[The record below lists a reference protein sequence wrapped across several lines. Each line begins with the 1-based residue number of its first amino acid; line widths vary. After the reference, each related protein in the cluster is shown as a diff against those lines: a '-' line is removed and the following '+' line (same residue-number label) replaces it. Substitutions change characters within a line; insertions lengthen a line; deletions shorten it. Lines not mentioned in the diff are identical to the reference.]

1 MTSSRSTETAG
12 ASRRPDTLPLV
23 LFIISLCGLASTV
36 AYRSMDPLVTS
47 VAREFAVP
55 VTTAALLSSAYA
67 LPFALGQPIL
77 GPIGDVF
84 GKGRL
89 LIICLWVL
97 CATLVLGAFSTS
109 FEMMIVLRFVGG
121 LAGGGTMPVAMA
133 MIGDRFP
140 PDKRQVAIA
149 RFLAAALI
157 GQVFASSLAGFL
169 AITVGWRGFF
179 LLAAGVT
186 FIAACGATWKFRE
199 PWDLDRPP
207 FSVAGALGR
216 YKLVFANPKALLC
229 FGTVFI
235 EAIAI
240 FGATPYIAEI
250 LESGKL
256 GGPREAGMVIAGI
269 GVGGLLY
276 SFVVGPLTRAFSRIQ
291 MMAWGGIIGALALA
305 GAAFAPG
312 WLSLAILFTVLGFGF
327 VLLHN
332 SVQTEVASLAPAA
345 RASAYSMHAFAFFL
359 GQAIGPVVFGAG
371 MHSIGTSAMLLINAV
386 ILCAVGLGAA
396 ALFARHG
403 SDLD

>member
-1 MTSSRSTETAG
+1 M
-12 ASRRPDTLPLV
+12 V

-36 AYRSMDPLVTS
+36 AYRSMDPLVS
-47 VAREFAVP
+47 SMAREFAVP
-55 VTTAALLSSAYA
+55 ITTAALMSSAYA

-97 CATLVLGAFSTS
+97 CATLVLGALSPS
-109 FEMMIVLRFVGG
+109 FDMILALRFIGG

-140 PDKRQVAIA
+140 PDQRQVAIA

-157 GQVFASSLAGFL
+157 GQVFASTLAGFL
-169 AITVGWRGFF
+169 ATTVGWRGFF

-186 FIAACGATWKFRE
+186 FVAACGATWMFRE
-199 PWDLDRPP
+199 PKVAGMRAERPP
-207 FSVAGALGR
+207 FSIAAAFGR

-229 FGTVFI
+229 FGTVFV

-250 LESGKL
+250 LETAGL

-269 GVGGLLY
+269 GVGGLAY
-276 SFVVGPLTRAFSRIQ
+276 SIVVGPLTRHFSRIQ
-291 MMAWGGIIGALALA
+291 MMAVGGVIGALALA

-312 WLSLAILFTVLGFGF
+312 WPSLAALFAVLGFGF

-332 SVQTEVASLAPAA
+332 SVQTEVASLAPSA
-345 RASAYSMHAFAFFL
+345 RASAFSMHAFAFFL
-359 GQAIGPVVFGAG
+359 GQALGPVIFGYG
-371 MHSIGTSAMLLINAV
+371 MHTIGSSAMLMINAG
-386 ILCAVGLGAA
+386 ILLAVGLVAA

-403 SDLD
+403 SVLD

>member
-1 MTSSRSTETAG
+1 
-12 ASRRPDTLPLV
+12 LV

-36 AYRSMDPLVTS
+36 AYRSMDPLVS
-47 VAREFAVP
+47 SMAREFAVP
-55 VTTAALLSSAYA
+55 ITTAALMSSAYA

-97 CATLVLGAFSTS
+97 CATLVLGALSPS
-109 FEMMIVLRFVGG
+109 FDMILALRFIGG

-140 PDKRQVAIA
+140 PDQRQVAIA

-157 GQVFASSLAGFL
+157 GQVFASTLAGFL
-169 AITVGWRGFF
+169 ATTVGWRGFF

-186 FIAACGATWKFRE
+186 FVAACGATWMFRE
-199 PWDLDRPP
+199 PKVAGKRAERPP
-207 FSVAGALGR
+207 FSIAAAFGR

-229 FGTVFI
+229 FGTVFV

-250 LESGKL
+250 LETAGL

-269 GVGGLLY
+269 GVGGLAY
-276 SFVVGPLTRAFSRIQ
+276 SIVVGPLTRHFSRIQ
-291 MMAWGGIIGALALA
+291 MMAVGGVVGALALA

-312 WLSLAILFTVLGFGF
+312 WPSLAALFAVLGFGF

-332 SVQTEVASLAPAA
+332 SVQTEVASLAPSA
-345 RASAYSMHAFAFFL
+345 RASAFSMHAFAFFL
-359 GQAIGPVVFGAG
+359 GQALGPVIFGYG
-371 MHSIGTSAMLLINAV
+371 MHTIGSSAMLMINAG
-386 ILCAVGLGAA
+386 ILLAVGLVAA

-403 SDLD
+403 SVLD